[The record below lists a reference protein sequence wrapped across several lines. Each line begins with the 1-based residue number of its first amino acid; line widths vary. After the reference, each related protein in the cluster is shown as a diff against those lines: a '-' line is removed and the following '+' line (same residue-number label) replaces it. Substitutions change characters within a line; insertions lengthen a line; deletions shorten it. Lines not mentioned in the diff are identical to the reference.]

1 MAKLYIVNNPST
13 YTGPVPT
20 GFTLHAPGDIW
31 LRNGDEVILSN
42 TLSSSVNFR
51 PESGYAQ
58 ARPDPV
64 VSLEQGH
71 HGSYNLTT
79 QVVAFREDL
88 SLKIRVPDDT
98 DARSV
103 NISASGT
110 DGSDITVGSN
120 SSIGNVTGGD
130 DSGDNDRLIVGDG
143 SSVGTINMGSGN
155 NSVVIGSNATVRGA
169 IAMGSGA
176 DKVEIGSN
184 SVVQGNINAG
194 DGANYLLVGDN
205 VTLNGASDAI
215 TTGSGNDRVFL
226 GEGVVAPNRVFTGP
240 GSDTVGA
247 STGNFTVNMGVGLP
261 NDDQLIITASP
272 GGLGDLTNALAAGFT
287 YDPTSERYYGGPNQ
301 TFTYGGITYR
311 NIDFIVAA
319 PYCFAAGT
327 MIETDRG
334 AVAVEALAE
343 GDLVVTRDNGLQ
355 PIRWIGSRSLS
366 ARELAGNEK
375 LRPIRI
381 RAGALGHGV
390 PAADLLVSPQHR
402 VLVRSKIA
410 QKMFGTDEVLVAAK
424 QLCQID
430 GIDVAHD
437 LAAVVYY
444 HLLFDRHEVVISN
457 GAETES
463 LFTGPEALRSI
474 GPAALAEILTLF
486 PELADRDYRPA
497 AARTLASGRLGR
509 KLAVRHG
516 QNAQAPGELRPPA
529 AGHRSA
535 LVACGA

>member
-51 PESGYAQ
+51 PERGYAQ
-58 ARPDPV
+58 SEADPV
-64 VSLEQGH
+64 VSLEQGR
-71 HGSYNLTT
+71 HGAYNVTT
-79 QVVAFREDL
+79 QVWLAREDL
-88 SLKIRVPDDT
+88 SLQIQVPDDT

-120 SSIGNVTGGD
+120 SSIGNVTGGN
-130 DSGDNDRLIVGDG
+130 DSGDNDSLTVGDG
-143 SSVGTINMGSGN
+143 SSVGTINMGN
-155 NSVVIGSNATVRGA
+155 
-169 IAMGSGA
+169 
-176 DKVEIGSN
+176 
-184 SVVQGNINAG
+184 G
-194 DGANYLLVGDN
+194 DNYVLIGDN
-205 VTLNGASDAI
+205 VTLNGASNAI
-215 TTGSGNDRVFL
+215 ITGSGNDRVFL
-226 GEGVVAPNRVFTGP
+226 GEGVVAANPIFTGP

-247 STGNFTVNMGVGLP
+247 STGDFAVDMGIRLP
-261 NDDQLIITASP
+261 NDDTLIITASP
-272 GGLGDLTNALAAGFT
+272 GGLGDLTGALKDAKFS
-287 YDPTSERYYGGPNQ
+287 YDPALRQFYGGPNE
-301 TFTYGGITYR
+301 TFAYGGITYE

-366 ARELAGNEK
+366 AQELAGNEK

-430 GIDVAHD
+430 GIDIAHD

-463 LFTGPEALRSI
+463 LFTGPEALRSV

-486 PELADRDYRPA
+486 PELADRDYQPA

-516 QNAQAPGELRPPA
+516 QNAKP
-529 AGHRSA
+529 
-535 LVACGA
+535 LVS

>member
-51 PESGYAQ
+51 PERGYAQ
-58 ARPDPV
+58 SEADPV
-64 VSLEQGH
+64 VSLEQGR
-71 HGSYNLTT
+71 HGAYNVTT
-79 QVVAFREDL
+79 QVWLAREDL
-88 SLKIRVPDDT
+88 SLKIQVPDDT
-98 DARSV
+98 DARNV

-169 IAMGSGA
+169 IAMGGGA
-176 DKVEIGSN
+176 DTVEIGRH

-205 VTLNGASDAI
+205 VTLNGASNAI

-226 GEGVVAPNRVFTGP
+226 GEGVVAPNPIFTGP

-247 STGNFTVNMGVGLP
+247 STGDFTVDMGIRLP
-261 NDDQLIITASP
+261 NDDTLIITASP
-272 GGLGDLTNALAAGFT
+272 GGLGDLTGALRDDEFS

-301 TFTYGGITYR
+301 TFTYGGITYE
-311 NIDFIVAA
+311 NIDYIVAA

-355 PIRWIGSRSLS
+355 PIPWIGSRSLS
-366 ARELAGNEK
+366 AQELAGNEK

-381 RAGALGHGV
+381 RPGALGHGV

-486 PELADRDYRPA
+486 PELADRDYQPA

-516 QNAQAPGELRPPA
+516 QNAKP
-529 AGHRSA
+529 
-535 LVACGA
+535 LVS